1 MTTIAYRDGVIA
13 ADSQVTSGNVF
24 DCTSEK
30 IAQNERGDIAG
41 AAGCFVF
48 IQAFLAW
55 FKGGEK
61 GDLPKCPDEA
71 EAFIVR
77 NAAPE
82 RVECFDDR
90 GHCVVSAPY
99 YAVGSGKRVALG
111 AMAFGAD
118 ALQAVNCAIKHD
130 IYTGG
135 TVDTLKLPGAHW
147 QELIDNVINP
157 PKFQAEKDDPCLVGT
172 AAFRQAEMLGGRG

>member
-1 MTTIAYRDGVIA
+1 MTTIAYREGMIA
-13 ADSQVTSGNVF
+13 SDSQVTSGNVF

-30 IAQNERGDIAG
+30 IARNERGDIAG
-41 AAGCFVF
+41 ASGCLVF
-48 IQAFLAW
+48 SQAFLDW
-55 FKGGEK
+55 FQGGEK
-61 GDLPKCPDEA
+61 GELPKCPDEA

-82 RVECFDDR
+82 RVECFDNR
-90 GHCVVSAPY
+90 GQCVVSAPY

-118 ALQAVNCAIKHD
+118 AIQAVNCAIKHD

-135 TVDTLKLPGAHW
+135 TVDTLKLVGLLH
-147 QELIDNVINP
+147 QELAEDRVDSEVNP
-157 PKFQAEKDDPCLVGT
+157 PKYEISGPGLCTGLCGAYWHK
-172 AAFRQAEMLGGRG
+172 ARR